1 MKGNEVIVKP
11 SWITDSLKENRLLD
25 YKPYLLI
32 TANQRNNQPQLEF
45 KKLSVPEDAEND
57 RSKAPALETVET
69 SNKKTLDAK
78 DEKFMGEFYNN
89 SRLHLISSMKSHFK
103 NYVTK
108 LRNENKFMNFPERQK
123 LTAYKSIPKDQSYMN
138 KKDKIIMHIDM
149 DCFFVSVSLK
159 SYPDLRGKPVGVAHA
174 KGNKHDG
181 SESWSEIAS
190 CSYEARTSGVKNGMF
205 VGPAKNICPDLKIIP
220 YDFEGYKSVA
230 QTLYDTVSKYTLDIQ
245 AVSCDEMLVDLS
257 SLSNSE
263 EAFDVIDFGEQL
275 RKEIFETTACTA
287 SIGMGPNVLLAKI
300 ATKRAKPNGIY
311 KIDGKSQPG
320 VNILPF
326 RIFHT

>member
-123 LTAYKSIPKDQSYMN
+123 LTAYKSTPKDQSDMN

-205 VGPAKNICPDLKIIP
+205 VGPAKNICPDLNIIP

-230 QTLYDTVSKYTLDIQ
+230 QTLYDTVSKYTLEIQ
-245 AVSCDEMLVDLS
+245 AVCHCHSVCLS
-257 SLSNSE
+257 VII
-263 EAFDVIDFGEQL
+263 FDI
-275 RKEIFETTACTA
+275 I
-287 SIGMGPNVLLAKI
+287 N
-300 ATKRAKPNGIY
+300 
-311 KIDGKSQPG
+311 
-320 VNILPF
+320 
-326 RIFHT
+326 